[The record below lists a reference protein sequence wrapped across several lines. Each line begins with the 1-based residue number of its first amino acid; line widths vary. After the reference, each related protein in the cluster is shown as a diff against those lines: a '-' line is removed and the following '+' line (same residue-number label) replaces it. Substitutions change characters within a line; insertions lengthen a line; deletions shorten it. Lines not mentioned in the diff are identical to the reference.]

1 MRYYIGFLVAVGLLI
16 TLIFLLF
23 HGGGKSAVPTTAKP
37 LYSYA
42 NTGSEVRLTIDGP
55 VNANQNH
62 QQVQITVNSNVVT
75 FDQIQGYD
83 GNVVNQQQFVN
94 SQNAYTV
101 FLHALAIAGYT
112 EGNTSS
118 ALSNEQGHCALG
130 SRYIFELIEGGNDL
144 ERFWATSCAAA
155 LAQSYEGNVG
165 LTLTL
170 FEAQVPGYPALT
182 QNLNI

>member
-1 MRYYIGFLVAVGLLI
+1 MRYYIGFLVTVGLLV

-23 HGGGKSAVPTTAKP
+23 HGGNSTVPTTSKP

-42 NTGSEVRLTIDGP
+42 TTGSEVRLTIDGP
-55 VNANQNH
+55 INASQNH
-62 QQVQITVNSNVVT
+62 QQVQVTVNPNTVT

-83 GNVVNQQQFVN
+83 GNIVNQQQFVN

-101 FLHALAIAGYT
+101 FLHALAIAGFT
-112 EGNTSS
+112 EGNSSS
-118 ALSNEQGHCALG
+118 ALSDERGHCALG

-144 ERFWATSCAAA
+144 ERFWATSCPYVTS
-155 LAQSYEGNVG
+155 SYEGNIS

-170 FEAQVPGYPALT
+170 FQAQVPGYATLA